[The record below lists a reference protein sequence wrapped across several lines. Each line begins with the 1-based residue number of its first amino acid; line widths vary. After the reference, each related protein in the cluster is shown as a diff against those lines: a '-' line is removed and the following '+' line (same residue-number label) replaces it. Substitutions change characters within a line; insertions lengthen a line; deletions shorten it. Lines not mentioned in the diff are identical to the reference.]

1 MLVKIMES
9 EFKVLIHLWKIGID
23 LCGGFLSLCQTG
35 RAISDILD
43 VQKGHSIRRLKCY
56 CYCKDRGIMFICSVR
71 NIFSECVGMENL
83 FTA

>member
-43 VQKGHSIRRLKCY
+43 VPKGHSIRRLKCY
-56 CYCKDRGIMFICSVR
+56 FIVKMV
-71 NIFSECVGMENL
+71 E
-83 FTA
+83 